1 MQSKKKAGIFSIG
14 ILLLSLSLV
23 AASIYLFL
31 RSKEERIIPPRI
43 GKPSEKEADNHDAN
57 SWEIM
62 QDEDYGYSLK
72 YPSLLE
78 PRTIESDNYL
88 SFIIFFVP
96 KGVRGSGFVLS
107 VRENSIE
114 EEVVLI
120 KEEIQKDLAAR
131 LVNEEQIEV
140 GGRLGARVE
149 FEPAVEEGGEKRTIV
164 IMNNGKY
171 SYTLSSTPDQ
181 IDVLLSN
188 FKIL

>member
-1 MQSKKKAGIFSIG
+1 MQSKKKANTFSIG

-23 AASIYLFL
+23 VASIYLFF
-31 RSKEERIIPPRI
+31 RSKEEIITPPKI
-43 GKPSEKEADNHDAN
+43 VKPSEKEADNDENA
-57 SWEIM
+57 WKII

-96 KGVRGSGFVLS
+96 KGVRGSGFALS
-107 VRENSIE
+107 VRENGIE

-120 KEEIQKDLAAR
+120 KEEIQKDSAVR
-131 LVNEEQIEV
+131 LVNEEQIES
-140 GGRLGARVE
+140 GGYLGARIE
-149 FEPAVEEGGEKRTIV
+149 FEPAVEGDGEKRTII

-181 IDVLLSN
+181 IDVLFSN

>member
-1 MQSKKKAGIFSIG
+1 MQSEKKAGTFSIG

-23 AASIYLFL
+23 AASIYLFI
-31 RSKEERIIPPRI
+31 RSKEEIVTPPRI
-43 GKPSEKEADNHDAN
+43 VEPSEKEADNDDESA
-57 SWEIM
+57 WRIM

-96 KGVRGSGFVLS
+96 KGVRGSGFALS

-120 KEEIQKDLAAR
+120 KEEIQKDSAVR
-131 LVNEEQIEV
+131 LVNEEQIET

-149 FEPAVEEGGEKRTIV
+149 FEPAVEGDGEKRTII

-181 IDVLLSN
+181 IDILFSN